1 MIPGNSNQDSYF
13 INFSDGQPY
22 FSNKEISYQGE
33 RAERHTNKMVN
44 NMKSMGINVL
54 SYFITDSSY
63 RDDRESFTNM
73 YGKDSEFINPT
84 NMMQVA
90 KTMNEKFLSKG

>member
-1 MIPGNSNQDSYF
+1 MIFIVITSPGPGRKNKN
-13 INFSDGQPY
+13 IIY
-22 FSNKEISYQGE
+22 FSKNLIAQSLSF
-33 RAERHTNKMVN
+33 KMVN
-44 NMKSMGINVL
+44 NMKSMGISVL

-73 YGKDSEFINPT
+73 YGKDAEFIHPT

-90 KTMNEKFLSKG
+90 KTMNEKFLTKG